1 MSLLIA
7 VAAFVLYLIA
17 YNTYGRFLAK
27 KLFALDPIARTP
39 AHEFADGVDYVP
51 SRKQIVFGHHF
62 ASIAGTGPIVGPAL
76 AIIWGWLPALIWVVA
91 GCIFMGAVHDFGALV
106 VSMRHKGRS
115 IADVCNE
122 LVNPRVRVLFLAIVT
137 FGLIIV
143 IAIFCLVI
151 ASIFDMSP
159 EAVFPVWMEIPI
171 AIGLGLMLRRCKS
184 ARAVVLWT
192 VIAVSLMYLTVWVGS
207 VYALSM
213 PAIGSW
219 NPVVIWSLILLAYCF
234 VASVLP
240 VQTLLQPRD
249 FINAYQL
256 YIALALL
263 VLGLVAARP
272 DFVAP
277 VANLS
282 PAAAPSPWPLL
293 FITIACGAISGFH
306 SLVSGGTTAKQLSH
320 ETDAKVIGYGSML
333 LEGVLTVLVI
343 IAVGAG
349 IGLDY
354 NAVIKFDHTNPKQ
367 KEAGLKTVA
376 AFNKFVEDR
385 KLDVKLGEPKVG
397 EKATVYE
404 SGTMTGKPSFDWHYR
419 SWGAANGLGPKVEAF
434 MRGASNMISKLG
446 LPFILCM
453 TIMSVFVASFAG
465 TTLDTAT
472 RLQRYI
478 ICEFGNVTGAKALA
492 NRYVA
497 TFLTVLAAGALA
509 LWDGKG
515 AGALILWPLFGTLNQ
530 LIAAL
535 ALMVISV
542 YLHAKRKPIW
552 VTAIPFLIMVAITGW
567 AMVINLR
574 DFLLG
579 SDYVPKQP
587 HLFVVGLIVSAL
599 EVWMIIEVVLH
610 VAGRSATERTDL
622 STG

>member
-1 MSLLIA
+1 MSLLVA
-7 VAAFVLYLIA
+7 AAAFVLYLIA
-17 YNTYGRFLAK
+17 YNTYGRYLARRI
-27 KLFALDPIARTP
+27 FGLDPSARTP

-91 GCIFMGAVHDFGALV
+91 GCIFMGAVHDLGALV

-115 IADVCNE
+115 LADVCNE

-184 ARAVVLWT
+184 GRAVVLWT

-277 VANLS
+277 AANLS

-306 SLVSGGTTAKQLSH
+306 SLVSGGTTAKQLSR

-354 NAVIKFDHTNPKQ
+354 NAVIKVDRTDPKR
-367 KEAGLKTVA
+367 EAAGLKTVA
-376 AFNKFVEDR
+376 EFEKFVEDR
-385 KLDVKLGEPKVG
+385 KLDVELDKSTDTA
-397 EKATVYE
+397 KATIYK
-404 SGTMTGKPSFDWHYR
+404 SGTITGKPAFDWHYR
-419 SWGAANGLGPKVEAF
+419 SWGAAKGLGPKVQAF
-434 MRGASNMISKLG
+434 MKGASNMMAKLG
-446 LPFILCM
+446 LPMVLCM
-453 TIMSVFVASFAG
+453 TIMGVFVASFAG

-478 ICEFGNVTGAKALA
+478 IGEFGSATGVKVLA

-497 TFLTVLAAGALA
+497 TAVTVVAAGALA
-509 LWDGKG
+509 LHDGKG
-515 AGALILWPLFGTLNQ
+515 EGALILWPLFGTLNQ

-535 ALMVISV
+535 ALMVVSV
-542 YLHAKRKPIW
+542 YLHLKGKPVW
-552 VTAIPFLIMVAITGW
+552 VTAIPFVIMVGLTSW
-567 AMVINLR
+567 AMAVNLR
-574 DFLLG
+574 LFFEG
-579 SDYVPKQP
+579 QQW
-587 HLFVVGLIVSAL
+587 HLFIIGLIVAAL
-599 EVWMIIEVVLH
+599 EVWMIVEVVLH
-610 VAGRSATERTDL
+610 VTRRPSGRMAAG
-622 STG
+622 

>member
-7 VAAFVLYLIA
+7 AAAFVLYLIA
-17 YNTYGRFLAK
+17 YNTYGRYLGRRIFE
-27 KLFALDPIARTP
+27 LDPSAPTP
-39 AHEFADGVDYVP
+39 AHELADGVDYVP

-76 AIIWGWLPALIWVVA
+76 AIIWGWVPALLWVTV

-184 ARAVVLWT
+184 AGAVVLWT

-213 PAIGSW
+213 PAIGSLS
-219 NPVVIWSLILLAYCF
+219 PVVIWSLILLAYCF

-277 VANLS
+277 PANLS
-282 PAAAPSPWPLL
+282 PTAAPSPWPLL
-293 FITIACGAISGFH
+293 FVTVACGAISGFH

-333 LEGVLTVLVI
+333 LEGALTVLVI

-349 IGLDY
+349 IGLKYDLAAGDLPAFREAHP
-354 NAVIKFDHTNPKQ
+354 AVVVQQETAPDG
-367 KEAGLKTVA
+367 ETVNYVEGKS
-376 AFNKFVEDR
+376 AF
-385 KLDVKLGEPKVG
+385 
-397 EKATVYE
+397 A
-404 SGTMTGKPSFDWHYR
+404 WHYR
-419 SWGAANGLGPKVEAF
+419 SWGAAKGLGPKVNAF
-434 MRGASNMISKLG
+434 MKGASNMMAKLG
-446 LPFILCM
+446 LPMVLCM
-453 TIMSVFVASFAG
+453 TIMAVFVASFAG

-478 ICEFGNVTGAKALA
+478 ISEFGSATGVKVLA

-497 TFLTVLAAGALA
+497 TGVTVVAAGVLALH
-509 LWDGKG
+509 DGKG

-542 YLHAKRKPIW
+542 YLHLKGKPVW
-552 VTAIPFLIMVAITGW
+552 VTAIPFVIMVGLTSW
-567 AMVINLR
+567 AMAVNLR
-574 DFLLG
+574 LFFEG
-579 SDYVPKQP
+579 QQW
-587 HLFVVGLIVSAL
+587 HLFIIGLIVAAL
-599 EVWMIIEVVLH
+599 EVWMIVEVVLH
-610 VAGRSATERTDL
+610 VSRRPQVRAQP
-622 STG
+622 